1 MLLYAWDEAPLHR
14 IVVDV
19 CILYLYIL
27 CNFLVKPCIG
37 ITSLL
42 IIDILAVNPPSLA
55 EIWHKNKKVLVINRA
70 YN

>member
-1 MLLYAWDEAPLHR
+1 MLLYAWDEAPLHH

-27 CNFLVKPCIG
+27 CNFLVKPCIS

-42 IIDILAVNPPSLA
+42 IMDFLVVNPLSLA
-55 EIWHKNKKVLVINRA
+55 EILYKNKKVLVINCA